1 MVRRRP
7 DGFETFYLTTRDRCF
22 RAVLASV
29 GDPHEADDLV
39 SEAYSRALAKWA
51 EVCAHPAPA
60 AWVTLTALN
69 VHRDRWRRHKRR
81 RPDEAASFV
90 LDNDAPLDPVL
101 VAAIRTLPNRQREVL
116 VFRVLLELSAEQTA
130 ALLDIEPGT
139 VGTHLRRALTQLRT
153 VTETVADAQ
162 PDPTTESTRR

>member
-1 MVRRRP
+1 MVRRSP
-7 DGFETFYLTTRDRCF
+7 DGFEAFYLTTRDRCF

-81 RPDEAASFV
+81 RPDGAASFV
-90 LDNDAPLDPVL
+90 IDDAPLDPVL
-101 VAAIRTLPNRQREVL
+101 VGAIRALPSRQREVL

-139 VGTHLRRALTQLRT
+139 VGTHLRRALSQLRAIT
-153 VTETVADAQ
+153 ATTTDPQ
-162 PDPTTESTRR
+162 PDPSTESTRR